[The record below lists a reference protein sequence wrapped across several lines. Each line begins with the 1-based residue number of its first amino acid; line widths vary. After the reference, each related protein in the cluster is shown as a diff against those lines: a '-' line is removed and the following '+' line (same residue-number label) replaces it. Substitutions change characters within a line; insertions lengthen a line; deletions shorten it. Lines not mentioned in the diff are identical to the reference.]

1 MANPLFQPTYNTP
14 EELKDRVDE
23 YITKQKEEAE
33 PCTMAGLSVFLGYAS
48 PRSLSDVRDRK
59 DGNYGLVLDY
69 AKSRI
74 EDEKNRKML
83 KNQYNVAGAIFDLK
97 NNHGWT
103 DKQEITGR
111 DGQPLF
117 TFVSNINRDEGNEA

>member
-1 MANPLFQPTYNTP
+1 M
-14 EELKDRVDE
+14 
-23 YITKQKEEAE
+23 
-33 PCTMAGLSVFLGYAS
+33 LSVFLGYAS
-48 PRSLSDVRDRK
+48 PRSLSDVRARK
-59 DGNYGLVLDY
+59 NDEYGAVLEY
-69 AKSRI
+69 AMSLI

-83 KNQYNVAGAIFDLK
+83 KNQYNVAAAIFDLK

-117 TFVSNINRDEGNEA
+117 TFVSNIDREKEEA

>member
-1 MANPLFQPTYNTP
+1 MFNPTYNTP
-14 EELKDRVDE
+14 EELKAKIDE
-23 YITKQKEEAE
+23 YIAKQKEDQE

-48 PRSLSDVRDRK
+48 PRSLSDVRARK
-59 DGNYGLVLDY
+59 NEEYAEVLEYG
-69 AKSRI
+69 KTRI

-117 TFVSNINRDEGNEA
+117 TFVSNINRENE